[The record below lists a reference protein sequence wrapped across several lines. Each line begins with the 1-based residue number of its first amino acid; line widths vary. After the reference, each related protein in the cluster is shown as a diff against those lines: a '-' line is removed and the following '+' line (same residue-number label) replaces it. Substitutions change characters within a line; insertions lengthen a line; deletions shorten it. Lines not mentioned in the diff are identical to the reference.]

1 MEVKYF
7 IGYHYGTF
15 KNDRDQ
21 DQEYASLF
29 AVSDFDGTPG
39 PDYNFKGMKAEKL
52 PCVNKDVVLAVSG
65 LNVGDLV
72 ELQFNQKGKV
82 TKISPVK

>member
-7 IGYHYGTF
+7 IGYHYGVF
-15 KNDRDQ
+15 VDDFGNKKD
-21 DQEYASLF
+21 YASLF
-29 AVSDFDGTPG
+29 TVSDFEGTAG
-39 PDYNFKGMKAEKL
+39 PEYNFEGMKAEKL
-52 PCVNKDVVLAVSG
+52 PCISKEVLLAVSG